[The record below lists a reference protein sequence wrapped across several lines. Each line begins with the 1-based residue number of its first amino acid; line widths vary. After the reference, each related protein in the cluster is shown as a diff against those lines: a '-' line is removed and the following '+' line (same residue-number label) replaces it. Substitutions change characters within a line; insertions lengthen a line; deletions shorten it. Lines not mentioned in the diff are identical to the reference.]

1 MKLTDFDFEL
11 PKSLI
16 AQNPPKNRTDS
27 RLLVPQSTIIDSVF
41 HQIESFIKPGD
52 LLVMNNTRVI
62 PARLFGHKDSGG
74 KVEIMIERLLNNHQ
88 VLAMVKASRAPQIDS
103 FITLENGDKAQ
114 VVSKEDG
121 FYTLDFLTDSLLD
134 LLDNVGHI
142 PLPPYIERSDEQ
154 VDLERYQT
162 VFAKEDGAVA
172 APTAGLHFDDELLS
186 SLKDKDVNH
195 CFVTL
200 HVGAGTFQPVK
211 VDEITDHKMHS
222 EYFEIDQTTVDQ
234 INQTKK
240 NGGRV
245 IAVGTTAVR
254 SIESAAKSGKLK
266 AVQEETDIFIYPGYE
281 FKVVDM
287 MITNFHLPKSSL
299 LMLVSAFIGRERM
312 MEIYQHAIKEKYRF
326 FSYGDAMLLTREKR
340 HRLCL

>member
-1 MKLTDFDFEL
+1 MKLTDFDFDL

-16 AQNPPKNRTDS
+16 AQNPPENRTDS
-27 RLLVPQSTIIDSVF
+27 RLLVPQSTIIDSFF
-41 HQIESFIKPGD
+41 HQIASFIKPGD

-62 PARLFGHKDSGG
+62 PARLFGHKESGG
-74 KVEIMIERLLNNHQ
+74 KVEIMIERLLNDRQ
-88 VLAMVKASRAPQIDS
+88 VLAMIKASRAPQIDS
-103 FITLENGDKAQ
+103 FITLENGEKAQ
-114 VVSKEDG
+114 VVSKENG

-142 PLPPYIERSDEQ
+142 PLPPYIERGDEQ
-154 VDLERYQT
+154 ADLERYQT

-186 SLKDKDVNH
+186 SLKEKGINH

-222 EYFEIDQTTVDQ
+222 EYFEIDQITVDQ

-254 SIESAAKSGKLK
+254 SIESAAKSGALK
-266 AVQEETDIFIYPGYE
+266 ATKEETDIFIYPGYE
-281 FKVVDM
+281 FKIVDM
-287 MITNFHLPKSSL
+287 LITNFHLPKSSL

-312 MEIYQHAIKEKYRF
+312 MEIYHHAIENKYRF
-326 FSYGDAMLLTREKR
+326 FSYGDAMLLERR
-340 HRLCL
+340 

>member
-27 RLLVPQSTIIDSVF
+27 RLLVPQSTIIDSFF
-41 HQIESFIKPGD
+41 HQIASFIKPGD

-62 PARLFGHKDSGG
+62 PARLFGHKESGG
-74 KVEIMIERLLNNHQ
+74 KVEIMIERLLNERQ
-88 VLAMVKASRAPQIDS
+88 VLAMVKASRAPKIES
-103 FITLENGDKAQ
+103 YITLENGDKAQ
-114 VVSKEDG
+114 VISKENG
-121 FYTLDFLTDSLLD
+121 FYVLDFLTDSLLD

-154 VDLERYQT
+154 ADLERYQT
-162 VFAKEDGAVA
+162 VFAKHEGAVA

-186 SLKDKDVNH
+186 SLKEKGVNH

-254 SIESAAKSGKLK
+254 SIESAAKNGKLK
-266 AVQEETDIFIYPGYE
+266 AVKEETNIFIYPGYE

-326 FSYGDAMLLTREKR
+326 FSYGDAMLLERS
-340 HRLCL
+340 L